1 MAYDRAAALAYARQY
16 WNRPTDDGYV
26 AGEFAGRDYLA
37 VPDGAQFVHDF
48 DGTRPRGSKHL
59 LLPDGQRWEWSALDD
74 CTHFMSCCLG
84 APAGGLE
91 LPSELGEPY
100 GIVGADRLVRHLVR
114 HDLVELIEV
123 ADKRAPP
130 VERIAPG
137 DLFGY
142 YSRPRSRYVHLAMY
156 LGEGRIAGH
165 TYCRSDDPACTWD
178 NAFTLGDDDDGWRW
192 SLLRIR

>member
-1 MAYDRAAALAYARQY
+1 MAYDRQAALAYARAF
-16 WNRPTDDGYV
+16 WNRPADDGYV

-37 VPDGAQFVHDF
+37 VPDGARFVHDF
-48 DGTRPRGSKHL
+48 DDGFALGTEHL
-59 LLPDGQRWEWSALDD
+59 LLPDGRRWEWSALDD

-114 HDLVELIEV
+114 ANLVEVIPV

-130 VERIAPG
+130 LERIAAG
-137 DLFGY
+137 DLVGY
-142 YSRPRSRYVHLAMY
+142 YS
-156 LGEGRIAGH
+156 
-165 TYCRSDDPACTWD
+165 
-178 NAFTLGDDDDGWRW
+178 
-192 SLLRIR
+192 